1 MECFEDIVNAG
12 GALVHCLLDALGYV
26 NVSFVELANV
36 ADDVQRAVAA
46 AQRAV
51 DAHNAE
57 RKRWGHPPKKLFA
70 RYPEPMAKIRPNAR
84 SRIRKRSGQRRA

>member
-46 AQRAV
+46 
-51 DAHNAE
+51 HNAE

>member
-1 MECFEDIVNAG
+1 MECFEDIVKAWD
-12 GALVHCLLDALGYV
+12 ALAHCLLDALGYV
-26 NVSFVELANV
+26 NDSFIELANV
-36 ADDVQRAVAA
+36 ADDAQRAVNA
-46 AQRAV
+46 AQRAA

-84 SRIRKRSGQRRA
+84 SRIRKRSSQRRA